1 MNANIADQ
9 HTARSALD
17 RQLEG
22 VGWALFLIMI
32 GGIGLMQNVPQGT
45 WLVGTGLIMAHGS
58 TAAARYRPFM
68 LLA

>member
-32 GGIGLMQNVPQGT
+32 GGIELMQMSHKVRGWSEPG
-45 WLVGTGLIMAHGS
+45 
-58 TAAARYRPFM
+58 
-68 LLA
+68 